1 MSPSKERSSRQAI
14 SVFAMKMAFSSYSFS
29 AIAGI
34 SSTVGKGLIVLQFLS
49 VDLCVQSV
57 LCKLHVFRC
66 LRGHLILLRPNYLL
80 VDCTSTSHSSVG
92 SPVGKVVVWEHLK
105 LALSLAAILVGNTSN
120 LHYPSQ
126 QSFAHNCESPL
137 LDSAPSMGTL
147 TKRYAC
153 GPSHHTCTPLH
164 CSL

>member
-1 MSPSKERSSRQAI
+1 
-14 SVFAMKMAFSSYSFS
+14 MAFCSYSFS
-29 AIAGI
+29 AISAIQSMEGRG
-34 SSTVGKGLIVLQFLS
+34 SIVIRFLS
-49 VDLCVQSV
+49 PFFCVQSV
-57 LCKLHVFRC
+57 LCKLHVSRC
-66 LRGHLILLRPNYLL
+66 LRGHLILGAIYLL

-120 LHYPSQ
+120 SHYPSQ

-147 TKRYAC
+147 TRRYAC
-153 GPSHHTCTPLH
+153 GPSHHTCTPLAKKIENDVI
-164 CSL
+164 